1 MSTDALAHTLTQ
13 LQHALTHAPDQ
24 VDAANRALRA
34 QLDRLRQRPTSLTAD
49 QLGQARSQLQTLAEL
64 ARLRLHAARRL
75 QGALR
80 AEVPTA
86 YGRHGQ
92 LR

>member
-49 QLGQARSQLQTLAEL
+49 QLGQARGQLQTLAEL
-64 ARLRLHAARRL
+64 ARLHAARRL